1 MIRSFAVTVG
11 ALVAVAGY
19 LQAQD
24 GGRFAVTRGSDT
36 MAVERFSRADVQ
48 LTGDL
53 VRVASASARERFHY
67 QATLVDNQSAPLV
80 EVTAWRGEDPEGSP
94 ARQTTRVIFK
104 GDSVAVDDASR
115 WSGLVTRVLPTA
127 QAAIPYLNLS
137 TAMLELATRRA
148 AQARGDTLS
157 VPFFNLGGG
166 QTVTGTVRR
175 VAADSTSIRIGSV
188 EFRLKVDATGRILGG
203 SVPSQG
209 LTISRTAGS

>member
-1 MIRSFAVTVG
+1 MIRSLTVTVG
-11 ALVAVAGY
+11 ALVAFAGY

-36 MAVERFSRADVQ
+36 MAVERFSREDVQ

-53 VRVASASARERFHY
+53 VRVAGASARERFHY

-80 EVTAWRGEDPEGSP
+80 EVTAWRAEDPEGSP

-127 QAAIPYLNLS
+127 PAAIPFINLS

-148 AQARGDTLS
+148 AHALGDTLS

-166 QTVTGTVRR
+166 QTVTGMVRR
-175 VAADSTSIRIGSV
+175 LGADSTSIRIGSV

-203 SVPSQG
+203 AVPSQG